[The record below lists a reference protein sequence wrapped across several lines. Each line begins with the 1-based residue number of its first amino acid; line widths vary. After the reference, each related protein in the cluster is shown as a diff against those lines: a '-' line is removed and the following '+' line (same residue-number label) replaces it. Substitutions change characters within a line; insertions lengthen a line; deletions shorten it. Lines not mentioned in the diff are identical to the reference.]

1 MRYSLGLAALILT
14 LAVGAAPAQA
24 VDNQFTGA
32 TNGDWNTATNWSQGH
47 VPLATE
53 DVKID
58 VDSIEERILA
68 GAQETLGDPDLRS
81 VLIELEAA
89 ETARNYRLTD
99 ALKSAGLYLAQ
110 RNASSQ
116 GDVVNGIFVRR
127 TVPAAAEPFAGRRQ
141 A

>member
-1 MRYSLGLAALILT
+1 MVGFSVDGFRRLFGLP
-14 LAVGAAPAQA
+14 AP
-24 VDNQFTGA
+24 NYM
-32 TNGDWNTATNWSQGH
+32 
-47 VPLATE
+47 
-53 DVKID
+53 KID

-68 GAQETLGDPDLRS
+68 GAQETLSDPDLRS

-127 TVPAAAEPFAGRRQ
+127 TVPAAAEPVAGRRQ